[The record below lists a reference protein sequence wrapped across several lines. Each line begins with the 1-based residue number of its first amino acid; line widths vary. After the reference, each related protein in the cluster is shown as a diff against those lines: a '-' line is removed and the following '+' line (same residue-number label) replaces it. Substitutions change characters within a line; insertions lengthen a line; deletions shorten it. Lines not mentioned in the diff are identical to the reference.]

1 MDILKYIYLIS
12 FILTAILIVIYD
24 FKIQKIPIILLLTN
38 YISVSLMVNYWLLL
52 GVLVIFC
59 AKKFDFPIDILYVGI
74 LCYLIIIL
82 HNNLS
87 IFAILIV
94 LIQILLSTRKESFT
108 KENLSL
114 MVSLEPALLFELLI
128 LIWR

>member
-1 MDILKYIYLIS
+1 MDILNYIYLIS

-38 YISVSLMVNYWLLL
+38 YISMSLMVNYWLLL

-59 AKKFDFPIDILYVGI
+59 AKIFDFPIDILYVGI

>member
-24 FKIQKIPIILLLTN
+24 FKIQKIPISLLLTN
-38 YISVSLMVNYWLLL
+38 YISMSLMVNYWLLL

-94 LIQILLSTRKESFT
+94 LIQVLLSTRKESFT

>member
-1 MDILKYIYLIS
+1 MDILNYIYLIS

-38 YISVSLMVNYWLLL
+38 YISMSLMVNYWLLF

-59 AKKFDFPIDILYVGI
+59 AKKFDFPIDILYVVI

>member
-38 YISVSLMVNYWLLL
+38 YISMSLMVNYWLLL

-94 LIQILLSTRKESFT
+94 LIQILLSTWKESFT

>member
-1 MDILKYIYLIS
+1 MDILNYIYLIS
-12 FILTAILIVIYD
+12 FVLTAILIVIYD

-38 YISVSLMVNYWLLL
+38 YISMSLMVNYWLLF

-59 AKKFDFPIDILYVGI
+59 AKKFDFPIDILYVVI

-87 IFAILIV
+87 IFAIIIV

>member
-38 YISVSLMVNYWLLL
+38 YISMSLMVNYWLLL